1 MNLFRGEICKYHG
14 HKLLKEAQCHRRQR
28 LREKGQCLLSKG
40 RAAVEQGLC
49 VVKGETKTCQT
60 LLADAD
66 SLAQAQ

>member
-1 MNLFRGEICKYHG
+1 MNLLREEMCKYHG
-14 HKLLKEAQCHRRQR
+14 HQLLKEAQCRRRQR
-28 LREKGQCLLSKG
+28 LREKGQCMLSKG

-66 SLAQAQ
+66 TLPQAQ